1 MQKNLDILTDLI
13 TSSSMTPRKK
23 VFTIEILQKL
33 INHINIQDEKLKK
46 LFTEKWVEK
55 KYKTEDEFLFDL
67 DRMFICMETMG
78 FDVGKLFIIPDR
90 HMIWLSVNI
99 SAKDKVKMTAERYQQ
114 AIRAVEL
121 FEAMNARMPESM
133 TELSKFAK
141 ENV

>member
-1 MQKNLDILTDLI
+1 MQKNIDILTDLI

-33 INHINIQDEKLKK
+33 INHINIQDEKLRK
-46 LFTEKWVEK
+46 LFAEKCVEK

-67 DRMFICMETMG
+67 DRMFICMETLG

-90 HMIWLSVNI
+90 HMIWLNVNI

-121 FEAMNARMPESM
+121 FEAMNTRMPESM
-133 TELSKFAK
+133 IELSKFAK